1 MTRVCARVRT
11 LERIL
16 VRAPVPAHARVC
28 TYALCTCVCPE
39 ARVCTRPCPCTPI
52 RTAPSRSPPHGPGC
66 YIESKLENLEQR
78 SQLVYSIYFVLAKPH
93 RPGCSPA
100 PRRSTPRPPPP
111 LPPAS
116 RTRIRPCRQSKSS
129 ILPSPL
135 SLILALLL
143 PLLVPCP
150 LPTSVVNLIHSANQ
164 CARARACVICFLVF
178 PPG

>member
-1 MTRVCARVRT
+1 VCART
-11 LERIL
+11 HAGAHP
-16 VRAPVPAHARVC
+16 RARAR
-28 TYALCTCVCPE
+28 
-39 ARVCTRPCPCTPI
+39 ARTRPRVYICVVHVRVPEGAGVHTPMPVHAH
-52 RTAPSRSPPHGPGC
+52 THRSVAQPAARARLL
-66 YIESKLENLEQR
+66 YRVKARNLEQR
-78 SQLVYSIYFVLAKPH
+78 LQFVYSVYFVFAKPH

-100 PRRSTPRPPPP
+100 PRQSTPRPPPP
-111 LPPAS
+111 PPPAS